1 MSASG
6 SGWRDASGQLWEGV
20 RRRLG
25 KRVPVILQDEMSECG
40 MAAIAMIA
48 SYHGQA
54 TSLRQMRQRC
64 TVARDGMSLFQI
76 IKVSE
81 TLGLACRPLKVML
94 DGLRQVR
101 APSILFWNKMH
112 FVVLEAVDR
121 RGLHIVD
128 PALGRRF
135 YTWDEALPLFS
146 GVALELVPG
155 LQFSLRRSAVSP
167 RALSFRSVLAGNPW
181 LLRYLIPMGLL
192 AIVVY
197 LGAIAAPKLFSL
209 TIDEVVAKNDE
220 DFLYLILY
228 VFGAVFLFKTA
239 AAWLRTWLDTQL
251 RVALSQDLGTGVIAW
266 LLRLPVNYFERR
278 APGDILR
285 RSQATDRAYTQFT
298 AGWMD
303 LCIDAVFGLAFLGL
317 MALINLPLAGLSLG
331 LCLLFLLFR
340 LLTLPLMERT
350 HKAAIEAET
359 ERNVTLLETVRAVE
373 SMKLYRYESLKLA
386 RWSNQHVDTEVAR
399 ARVQRLQD
407 MNGVVHQ
414 GLSHGHSLLVSALG
428 AFAVLQ
434 GNNSIGD
441 LFAFVLYKD
450 MFMDCALKVLD
461 RYANL
466 RLLHVELRR
475 VEDIIDE
482 APEPAETLPYQ
493 DRADA
498 TQPALQSIQ
507 VLGGAFRYSSFERP
521 VFADVGLRL
530 VAGSKVAIFGPSG
543 CGKSTLLKVLAG
555 FYPLDAGQ
563 LEVNGVQ
570 LQRFGLQRY
579 RQALAYVTAHDEIIA
594 ASVLDNITL
603 DVDRCDAAWLQAC
616 VEQAGLLGA
625 VQGLANGFN
634 TLLGPNGVQLST
646 GQKQRLLIARALY
659 RRPQLL
665 LLDEP
670 TSHLDADARDVI
682 IATLAALPML
692 CVVVTHDRHV
702 ARACDV
708 VLQMAEG
715 RLRPLPPGGLDD

>member
-1 MSASG
+1 MI
-6 SGWRDASGQLWEGV
+6 DATLSRV
-20 RRRLG
+20 RRALG
-25 KRVPVILQDEMSECG
+25 KSVPVILQDEMSECG

-48 SYHGQA
+48 GYHGHVL
-54 TSLRQMRQRC
+54 SLRQMRQRC
-64 TVARDGMSLFQI
+64 SVARDGMSLFQI

-81 TLGLACRPLKVML
+81 TLGFACRPLKVML

-101 APSILFWNKMH
+101 TPSILFWNKMH
-112 FVVLEAVDR
+112 FVVLEAVER
-121 RGLHIVD
+121 RGLRIID

-135 YTWDEALPLFS
+135 YTWEEALPLFS

-155 LQFSLRRSAVSP
+155 LHFTLQRSMPA
-167 RALSFRSVLAGNPW
+167 RQALSFTQVLSRNPW

-192 AIVVY
+192 AIVMY

-228 VFGAVFLFKTA
+228 VFGAIFLFKTV
-239 AAWLRTWLDTQL
+239 AAWLRTWLDAQL
-251 RVALSQDLGTGVIAW
+251 RIALSQDLGIGVMAW
-266 LLRLPVNYFERR
+266 LLRLPVGWFERR

-285 RSQATDRAYTQFT
+285 RTQATDRAYTQFT

-303 LCIDAVFGLAFLGL
+303 MTIDAVFGLAFLCL
-317 MALINLPLAGLSLG
+317 MALINLPLAGLSLV
-331 LCLLFLLFR
+331 LCLLFFGFR
-340 LLTLPLMERT
+340 LLTLPIMERT
-350 HKAAIEAET
+350 HKVAIEAET
-359 ERNVTLLETVRAVE
+359 ARNVSLLGTVNAIE
-373 SMKLYRYESLKLA
+373 SMKLYHYEAAKLA

-399 ARVQRLQD
+399 AKVQRLQS
-407 MNGVVHQ
+407 MNGVVHE

-450 MFMDCALKVLD
+450 MFMGCMLNLLD
-461 RYANL
+461 RYASL
-466 RLLHVELRR
+466 RLVQVELRR

-482 APEPAETLPYQ
+482 PAEWAETETYLA
-493 DRADA
+493 RADEQHA
-498 TQPALQSIQ
+498 PLLSLQ
-507 VLGGAFRYSSFERP
+507 VRGGLFRYSSFERP
-521 VFADVGLRL
+521 VFMDVDLRL
-530 VAGSKVAIFGPSG
+530 TAGSKVAIFGPSG

-555 FYPLDAGQ
+555 FYRLEAGQ
-563 LEVNGVQ
+563 FEVNGIE

-579 RQALAYVTAHDEIIA
+579 RQNLAYVTAHDEIIA
-594 ASVLDNITL
+594 GSVMDNITL
-603 DVDRCDAAWLQAC
+603 DAERGDGIWLQTC
-616 VEQAGLLGA
+616 IEQAGLLAA

-634 TLLGPNGVQLST
+634 TLLGPTGVQLST

-659 RRPQLL
+659 RRPQVL

-670 TSHLDADARDVI
+670 TSHLDAEARDVI
-682 IATLAALPML
+682 IATLGLLSML

-702 ARACDV
+702 AQACDV
-708 VLQMAEG
+708 VLQMRQG
-715 RLRPLPPGGLDD
+715 RLLPMPAGGLDD

>member
-1 MSASG
+1 MI
-6 SGWRDASGQLWEGV
+6 DAMLNRV
-20 RRRLG
+20 RRAMG
-25 KRVPVILQDEMSECG
+25 TSVPVILQDEMSECG

-48 SYHGQA
+48 SYHGHDL
-54 TSLRQMRQRC
+54 TLRQMRQRC

-81 TLGLACRPLKVML
+81 TLGFACRPLKVML

-112 FVVLEAVDR
+112 FVVLEAVER
-121 RGLHIVD
+121 RGVRIVD

-135 YTWDEALPLFS
+135 YTWEEALPLFS

-155 LQFSLRRSAVSP
+155 LHFTLQRKVPARQ
-167 RALSFRSVLAGNPW
+167 ALSFGSVLSSNPW

-192 AIVVY
+192 AIVTY

-228 VFGAVFLFKTA
+228 VFGAIFVFKTL
-239 AAWLRTWLDTQL
+239 AAWLRAWLDAQL
-251 RVALSQDLGTGVIAW
+251 RIALSQDLGTGVMAW
-266 LLRLPVNYFERR
+266 LLRLPVGWFERR

-285 RSQATDRAYTQFT
+285 RTQATDRAYTQFT

-303 LCIDAVFGLAFLGL
+303 MSIDAVFGLAFLCL
-317 MALINLPLAGLSLG
+317 MALINLPLAGLSLL
-331 LCLLFLLFR
+331 LCLLFFVFR
-340 LLTLPLMERT
+340 LLTLPVMERT

-359 ERNVTLLETVRAVE
+359 ARNVSLLGTVSAIE
-373 SMKLYRYESLKLA
+373 SMKLYHYEAAKLA
-386 RWSNQHVDTEVAR
+386 RWSNQHVETETAR
-399 ARVQRLQD
+399 AQVQRLQS
-407 MNGVVHQ
+407 MNVVVHE

-450 MFMDCALKVLD
+450 MFMGCMLKLLD
-461 RYANL
+461 RYASL
-466 RLLHVELRR
+466 RLVQVELRR
-475 VEDIIDE
+475 VEEIIDE
-482 APEPAETLPYQ
+482 PAEWAESDAYLL
-493 DRADA
+493 RADEQDA
-498 TQPALQSIQ
+498 QLQLLQ
-507 VLGGAFRYSSFERP
+507 MRGGAFRYSSFERP
-521 VFADVGLRL
+521 VFVDVDLQL
-530 VAGSKVAIFGPSG
+530 AAGAKVAIFGPSG

-555 FYPLDAGQ
+555 FYRLDAGQ
-563 LEVNGVQ
+563 LQVNGVD

-579 RQALAYVTAHDEIIA
+579 RENLAYVTAHDEIIS
-594 ASVLDNITL
+594 ASVMDNITL
-603 DVDRCDAAWLQAC
+603 DAERGDGTWLQAC
-616 VEQAGLLGA
+616 VEQAGLLAA
-625 VQGLANGFN
+625 VQGLVNGFN
-634 TLLGPNGVQLST
+634 TLLGPTGVQLST

-659 RRPQLL
+659 RRPQVL

-682 IATLAALPML
+682 IATLAQLPML
-692 CVVVTHDRHV
+692 CVVVTHDPRV

-708 VLQMAEG
+708 VLQMSQG
-715 RLRPLPPGGLDD
+715 RLLPMLAGGLDD

>member
-1 MSASG
+1 MI
-6 SGWRDASGQLWEGV
+6 DATLHRV
-20 RRRLG
+20 RRALG
-25 KRVPVILQDEMSECG
+25 QSVPVILQDEMSECG

-48 SYHGQA
+48 SYHGHNL
-54 TSLRQMRQRC
+54 TLRQMRQRC

-81 TLGLACRPLKVML
+81 TLGFACRPLKVML

-112 FVVLEAVDR
+112 FVVLEGVEH
-121 RGLHIVD
+121 RGLRIVD

-135 YTWDEALPLFS
+135 YTWEEALPLFS

-155 LQFSLRRSAVSP
+155 LHFTLQRRVAA
-167 RALSFRSVLAGNPW
+167 RAALSFTSVLSRNPW

-192 AIVVY
+192 AIVMY

-228 VFGAVFLFKTA
+228 VFGAIFLFKTL

-251 RVALSQDLGTGVIAW
+251 RIALSQDLGIGVMAW
-266 LLRLPVNYFERR
+266 LLRLPVAWFERR

-285 RSQATDRAYTQFT
+285 RTQATDRAYTQFT

-303 LCIDAVFGLAFLGL
+303 MTIDGVFGVAFLCL
-317 MALINLPLAGLSLG
+317 MALINLPLAGLSLV
-331 LCLLFLLFR
+331 LCLLFFGFR
-340 LLTLPLMERT
+340 LLTLPMMERT

-359 ERNVTLLETVRAVE
+359 ARNVSLLGTVGAIE
-373 SMKLYRYESLKLA
+373 SMKLYHYEAAKLA

-399 ARVQRLQD
+399 ARVQRLQS
-407 MNGVVHQ
+407 MNVVVHE

-450 MFMDCALKVLD
+450 MFMGCMLKLLD
-461 RYANL
+461 RYASL
-466 RLLHVELRR
+466 RLVQVELRR

-482 APEPAETLPYQ
+482 PAEWADSDTYLA
-493 DRADA
+493 RADEGHA
-498 TQPALQSIQ
+498 MLQSLQ
-507 VLGGAFRYSSFERP
+507 MRAGMFRYSSFERP
-521 VFADVGLRL
+521 VFVDVDVQLA
-530 VAGSKVAIFGPSG
+530 AGAKVAIFGPSG

-555 FYPLDAGQ
+555 FYRLDAGQ
-563 LEVNGVQ
+563 LQVNGVE

-579 RQALAYVTAHDEIIA
+579 RQNLAYVTAHDEIIS
-594 ASVLDNITL
+594 ASVIDNITL
-603 DVDRCDAAWLQAC
+603 DSERGDGTWLQAC
-616 VEQAGLLGA
+616 VEQAGLLTA
-625 VQGLANGFN
+625 VQGLGNGFN
-634 TLLGPNGVQLST
+634 TLLGPTGVQLST

-659 RRPQLL
+659 RRPQML

-682 IATLAALPML
+682 IATLRQLSML
-692 CVVVTHDRHV
+692 CVVVTHDRSV

-708 VLQMAEG
+708 VLQMSQG
-715 RLRPLPPGGLDD
+715 RLLPMPAGGLDE

>member
-1 MSASG
+1 MI
-6 SGWRDASGQLWEGV
+6 DATFNRV
-20 RRRLG
+20 RRVLG
-25 KRVPVILQDEMSECG
+25 KSVPVILQDEMSECG

-48 SYHGQA
+48 SYHGHA
-54 TSLRQMRQRC
+54 LGLRQMRQRC
-64 TVARDGMSLFQI
+64 SVARDGMSLFQI

-81 TLGLACRPLKVML
+81 TLGFACRPLKVML

-101 APSILFWNKMH
+101 TPSILFWNKMH
-112 FVVLEAVDR
+112 FVVLEAVER
-121 RGLHIVD
+121 RGLRIID

-135 YTWDEALPLFS
+135 YTWEEALPLFS

-155 LQFSLRRSAVSP
+155 LHFTLQRKSP
-167 RALSFRSVLAGNPW
+167 ARQALSFTQVLSRNPW
-181 LLRYLIPMGLL
+181 LLRYLVPMGLL
-192 AIVVY
+192 AIVMY

-228 VFGAVFLFKTA
+228 VFGAIFLFKTL
-239 AAWLRTWLDTQL
+239 AAWLRTWLDAQL
-251 RVALSQDLGTGVIAW
+251 RIALTQDLGIGVMAW
-266 LLRLPVNYFERR
+266 LLRLPVGWFERR

-285 RSQATDRAYTQFT
+285 RTQATDRAYTQFT

-303 LCIDAVFGLAFLGL
+303 MTIDAVFGLAFLCL
-317 MALINLPLAGLSLG
+317 MALINLPLAGLSLM
-331 LCLLFLLFR
+331 LCLLFFGFR
-340 LLTLPLMERT
+340 LLTLPMMERT
-350 HKAAIEAET
+350 HKVAIEAET
-359 ERNVTLLETVRAVE
+359 ARNVSLLGTVNAIE
-373 SMKLYRYESLKLA
+373 SMKLYHYEAAKLA

-399 ARVQRLQD
+399 AKVQRLQS
-407 MNGVVHQ
+407 MNVVVHE

-450 MFMDCALKVLD
+450 MFMGCMLNLLD
-461 RYANL
+461 RYASL
-466 RLLHVELRR
+466 RLVQVELRR
-475 VEDIIDE
+475 VEDILDE
-482 APEPAETLPYQ
+482 PPEWVETETYLA
-493 DRADA
+493 RADEPHA
-498 TQPALQSIQ
+498 ALLSLE
-507 VLGGAFRYSSFERP
+507 VHGGVFRYSSFERP
-521 VFADVGLRL
+521 VFMDVDLHL
-530 VAGSKVAIFGPSG
+530 AAGSKVAIFGPSG

-555 FYPLDAGQ
+555 FYRLEAGQ
-563 LEVNGVQ
+563 FEVNGVE

-579 RQALAYVTAHDEIIA
+579 RQNLAHVTAHDEIIA
-594 ASVLDNITL
+594 GSVIDNITL
-603 DVDRCDAAWLQAC
+603 DAERGDGTWLQGC
-616 VEQAGLLGA
+616 VEQAGLLPA

-659 RRPQLL
+659 RRPQVL

-682 IATLAALPML
+682 IATLGQLSML

-702 ARACDV
+702 AKACDV
-708 VLQMAEG
+708 VLQMRQG
-715 RLRPLPPGGLDD
+715 RLLPMPAGGLDD

>member
-1 MSASG
+1 VSLLG
-6 SGWRDASGQLWEGV
+6 DALGRA
-20 RRRLG
+20 RRSLG
-25 KRVPVILQDEMSECG
+25 RRVPVILQDEMSECG

-76 IKVSE
+76 IKVCEAS
-81 TLGLACRPLKVML
+81 GFACRPLRVML

-112 FVVLEAVDR
+112 FVVLEAVDG

-135 YTWDEALPLFS
+135 YTWEEALPLFS

-155 LQFSLRRSAVSP
+155 LQFTLRRGSP
-167 RALSFRSVLAGNPW
+167 ARQALSFGSVLAGNPW

-209 TIDEVVAKNDE
+209 TIDEVVAKNDA

-239 AAWLRTWLDTQL
+239 AAWIRTWLDTQL
-251 RVALSQDLGTGVIAW
+251 RIALSQDLGIGVVAW
-266 LLRLPVNYFERR
+266 LLRLPVAYFERR

-285 RSQATDRAYTQFT
+285 RTQASDRAYTQFT

-303 LCIDAVFGLAFLGL
+303 MVIDSVFGLAFLGL
-317 MALINLPLAGLSLG
+317 MALINLQLAALSLG
-331 LCLLFLLFR
+331 LCLLFFLFR
-340 LLTLPLMERT
+340 LLTLPMMERT

-359 ERNVTLLETVRAVE
+359 ARNVTLLGTLAAVE
-373 SMKLYRYESLKLA
+373 SMKLYRYEGAKLA
-386 RWSNQHVDTEVAR
+386 RWSNQHVDTEAAR
-399 ARVQRLQD
+399 ARVQRLQA
-407 MNGVVHQ
+407 MNGVVHE

-434 GNNSIGD
+434 GENSIGD

-450 MFMDCALKVLD
+450 LFMDCTLKVLD

-466 RLLHVELRR
+466 RLLKVELGR
-475 VEDIIDE
+475 VDDIVDE
-482 APEPAETLPYQ
+482 QPEALDDNLYQ
-493 DRADA
+493 ARADE
-498 TQPALQSIQ
+498 PVPLLHSLQ
-507 VLGGAFRYSSFERP
+507 VRGGVFRYSSFERP
-521 VFADVGLRL
+521 VFADVELQL
-530 VAGSKVAIFGPSG
+530 AAGSKVAIFGPSG

-555 FYPLDAGQ
+555 FYRLDGGQ
-563 LEVNGVQ
+563 LEVNGIEV
-570 LQRFGLQRY
+570 QRFGLQRF
-579 RQALAYVTAHDEIIA
+579 RQQLAYVTAHDEIVTG
-594 ASVLDNITL
+594 SVIDNITL
-603 DVDRCDAAWLQAC
+603 DSERCDGAWLQAC
-616 VEQAGLLGA
+616 VQQAGLLAA

-634 TLLGPNGVQLST
+634 TTLGPAGVQLST

-670 TSHLDADARDVI
+670 TSHLDAEARDRI
-682 IATLAALPML
+682 IATLGQLPML
-692 CVVVTHDRHV
+692 CVVVTHDPEV
-702 ARACDV
+702 AKACDR
-708 VLQMAEG
+708 VLRMQAG
-715 RLRPLPPGGLDD
+715 RLAPMAAGELDG

>member
-1 MSASG
+1 MSLINQG
-6 SGWRDASGQLWEGV
+6 LLRV

-25 KRVPVILQDEMSECG
+25 KAVPVILQGEMSECG
-40 MAAIAMIA
+40 MASIAMIA
-48 SYHGQA
+48 SYHGHA
-54 TSLRQMRQRC
+54 ISLRQMRQRC

-81 TLGLACRPLKVML
+81 TLGFACRPLKVAL

-112 FVVLEAVDR
+112 FVVLEAVDA

-135 YTWDEALPLFS
+135 YTWEEALPLFS

-155 LQFSLRRSAVSP
+155 LQFTLQRKGRARQALGFTAVLSA
-167 RALSFRSVLAGNPW
+167 NPW

-192 AIVVY
+192 AIVMY
-197 LGAIAAPKLFSL
+197 MGAIAAPKLFSL

-220 DFLYLILY
+220 DFLYLLLY
-228 VFGAVFLFKTA
+228 VFGAIFLFKTTA
-239 AAWLRTWLDTQL
+239 SWLRTWLDTQL
-251 RVALSQDLGTGVIAW
+251 RIALSQDLGTGVVAW
-266 LLRLPVNYFERR
+266 LLRLPVGYFERR

-285 RSQATDRAYTQFT
+285 RTQATDRAYTQFT

-303 LCIDAVFGLAFLGL
+303 MSIDAVFGVAFLCL
-317 MALINLPLAGLSLG
+317 MALINLPLAGLSLV
-331 LCLLFLLFR
+331 LCLLFFVFR
-340 LLTLPLMERT
+340 LLTLPVMERT

-359 ERNVTLLETVRAVE
+359 ARNVSLLGTVSAIE
-373 SMKLYRYESLKLA
+373 SMKLYHYEAAKLA
-386 RWSNQHVDTEVAR
+386 HWSNQHVETEAAR
-399 ARVQRLQD
+399 GRVQRLQS
-407 MNGVVHQ
+407 MNGVVHE
-414 GLSHGHSLLVSALG
+414 GLSHGHSLLVSAVG

-434 GNNSIGD
+434 GENSIGD

-450 MFMDCALKVLD
+450 MFMDCMLKLLD

-466 RLLHVELRR
+466 RLVQVELQR

-482 APEPAETLPYQ
+482 PGEWREADTYLA
-493 DRADA
+493 RADE
-498 TQPALQSIQ
+498 PQ
-507 VLGGAFRYSSFERP
+507 VAVHTLRVVGGSFRYSSFERP
-521 VFADVGLRL
+521 VFAGVDLQL

-555 FYPLDAGQ
+555 FYPLDGGS
-563 LEVNGVQ
+563 LEVNGVG

-579 RQALAYVTAHDEIIA
+579 RQNLAYVTAHDEIISG
-594 ASVLDNITL
+594 SVLDNVTL
-603 DVDRCDAAWLQAC
+603 DVDRCDGRWVQAC
-616 VEQAGLLGA
+616 IEQAGLLSA
-625 VQGLANGFN
+625 IEGLANGFN
-634 TLLGPNGVQLST
+634 TSLGPTGVQLST

-659 RRPQLL
+659 RRPQVL

-670 TSHLDADARDVI
+670 TSHLDAEVRDVI
-682 IATLAALPML
+682 IATLRQLSML
-692 CVVVTHDRHV
+692 CVVVTHDPKV

-708 VLQMAEG
+708 ILQMNQGHLQPMSA
-715 RLRPLPPGGLDD
+715 GGLDE